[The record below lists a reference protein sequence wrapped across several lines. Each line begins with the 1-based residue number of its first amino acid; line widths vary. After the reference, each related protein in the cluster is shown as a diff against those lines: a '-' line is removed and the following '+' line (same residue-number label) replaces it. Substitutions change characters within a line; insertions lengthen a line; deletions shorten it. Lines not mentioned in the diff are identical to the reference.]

1 MVSSNP
7 KLGEY
12 KESVGLCLR
21 LLHSSVIGIR
31 SIVFDPRRMM
41 GSLVDKAG
49 SARQE
54 FVDNETGTLG

>member
-31 SIVFDPRRMM
+31 SIVLDPRRMM

-54 FVDNETGTLG
+54 